1 MTLGGNFRLE
11 KFYHRD
17 FVRNSNQK
25 WILHLLLLNLS
36 TTTCGW
42 RHQVSLTGFYLGCV
56 NSPRRSEGLKS
67 AATSRRAAPRSRRVA
82 SRRVASRRVASH
94 RIASHRIASHR
105 IASHRIASHRI
116 ASHRIAR
123 SPRTHI
129 NDPRKTGGVLL
140 HNLFPRRSVVLFHY
154 NCMRNALT

>member
-67 AATSRRAAPRSRRVA
+67 AATSRRVASRRVA

-116 ASHRIAR
+116 ASYR
-123 SPRTHI
+123 I